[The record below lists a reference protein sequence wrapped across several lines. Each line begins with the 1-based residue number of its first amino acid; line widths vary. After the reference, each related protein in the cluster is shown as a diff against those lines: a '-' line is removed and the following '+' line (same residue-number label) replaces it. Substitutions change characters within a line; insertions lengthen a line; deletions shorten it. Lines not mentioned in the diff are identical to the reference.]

1 MEIIYRADDGTEFE
15 EYYKCEAYEKV
26 KEAKDNS
33 IIEQIHI
40 FDADKDEV
48 EIDVFMFETAIM
60 EAYYVKFDSEEAAE
74 FFNEQQYNYGYA
86 AINKFT
92 KLKANEVY
100 CYDNADEA
108 WSSITEQRI
117 KLDEIEQLFR
127 VEW

>member
-15 EYYKCEAYEKV
+15 EYNECEAYEKA
-26 KEAKDNS
+26 KEIKDSS
-33 IIEQIHI
+33 IIEQIHV

-48 EIDVFMFETAIM
+48 EIDAFIFEAAIM
-60 EAYYVKFDSEEAAE
+60 EACYVKFDSEEAAE
-74 FFNEQQYNYGYA
+74 FFNEQQYHYGYA
-86 AINKFT
+86 AINEFT

-100 CYDNADEA
+100 CYDNADEV

-127 VEW
+127 QV